1 MLLLTR
7 KAGQKIIISGN
18 IEVTILSVRGPSVKI
33 GIDAPLNTI
42 VNRDEVE
49 IAVNHDA
56 TGTFLS
62 SSDRPVE

>member
-33 GIDAPLNTI
+33 GIDAPLDII
-42 VNRDEVE
+42 VNRQEVE
-49 IAVNHDA
+49 VDA
-56 TGTFLS
+56 APDPTGTFLS

>member
-33 GIDAPLNTI
+33 GIDAPLDTI
-42 VNRDEVE
+42 VNRAEVE
-49 IAVNHDA
+49 IAVTHDP
-56 TGTFLS
+56 TGTCLS
-62 SSDRPVE
+62 SFDRPVE